1 MANDGRV
8 ALLVDHGEGFT
19 VGDDAML
26 VNVLHDLRRALEGR
40 VRFYV
45 TCPDEEFGRYLDRFA
60 DVERVP
66 SPNACCELSWQPLWV
81 LFDKGRRWEIRDR
94 VERAVRPLTAR
105 RLARRLAGEASHGAN
120 KRSAALAHALARS
133 NAVHIVGG
141 GSLNDPWGHT
151 MIWPKW
157 ALARAARALGKRV
170 FLTGQGIGP
179 LRKRRN
185 CRAVRELVAA
195 AEFCTLRERLNSPD
209 ILARIGCPA
218 GSYRFEGD
226 DALGLPAADEPQM
239 AEFWRRA
246 GVTPPDA
253 YVCVNI
259 RFAGYAEGYETRVAK
274 LAHALD
280 RVAEVTGLP
289 LIFLPMSAGLA
300 DDAASAQNVA
310 AGMERA
316 EQCRV
321 ITVLPTP
328 GQAKAVAAGARACI
342 GLSYHFALLALSE
355 GIPAVMIYRG
365 AYYTGKMQG
374 LADCFGVPE
383 LAISMEELD
392 GEHAANLLE
401 RAATAPEGWRE
412 RLLEAGT
419 RMRETIERSRRE
431 EADRILNS
439 VNARE

>member
-1 MANDGRV
+1 MRPGGTGRAEQDMANGNKLAV
-8 ALLVDHGEGFT
+8 LVDHGEGFT

-26 VNVLHDLRRALEGR
+26 VNVLHDLRRALNGR

-45 TCPDEEFGRYLDRFA
+45 TCPTDEFGEYLGRFP

-66 SPNACCELSWQPLWV
+66 SPNACCALSWWPLLV
-81 LFDKGRRWEIRDR
+81 LFDRARRWKVRNR
-94 VERAVRPLTAR
+94 VERAARPWTAR
-105 RLARRLAGEASHGAN
+105 RLARRLAGQASHRSN
-120 KRSAALAHALARS
+120 ERSAALAEALAKS
-133 NAVHIVGG
+133 DAVHIVGG
-141 GSLNDPWGHT
+141 GNLNDLWGHT

-157 ALARAARALGKRV
+157 ALARAARALGKPV

-179 LRKRRN
+179 LEKRRN
-185 CRAVRELVAA
+185 CRAVRELISA
-195 AEFCTLRERLNSPD
+195 AEVCTLRERLNSPD

-218 GSYRFEGD
+218 DSYRFEGD
-226 DALGLPAADEPQM
+226 DALGLPAADEAEM

-246 GVTPPDA
+246 GITAPDA

-259 RFAGYAEGYETRVAK
+259 RFASYAEGYETQVAK

-280 RVAEVTGLP
+280 RVGEVTGLP

-300 DDAASAQNVA
+300 DDAASAQNVTA
-310 AGMERA
+310 EMKRA

-321 ITVLPTP
+321 ITALPTP

-355 GIPAVMIYRG
+355 GVPAVMIYRG

-374 LADCFGVPE
+374 LTDCFGVPE
-383 LAISMEELD
+383 LAVSLDELD
-392 GEHAANLLE
+392 GEQAVDFLE
-401 RAATAPEGWRE
+401 RVATAPAVPG
-412 RLLEAGT
+412 
-419 RMRETIERSRRE
+419 
-431 EADRILNS
+431 
-439 VNARE
+439 